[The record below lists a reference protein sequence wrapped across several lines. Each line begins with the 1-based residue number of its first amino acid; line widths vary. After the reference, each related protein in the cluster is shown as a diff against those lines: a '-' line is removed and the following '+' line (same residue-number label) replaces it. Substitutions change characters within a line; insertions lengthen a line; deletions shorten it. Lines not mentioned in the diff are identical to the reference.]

1 MPLDEPV
8 LEPIPAAAPEKRIHG
23 NKGKKATDKQ
33 LENLRKGMEIM
44 KAKREEQK
52 KKKEEKKAKIKAGE
66 VVEDS
71 SEDEAPPLPKPKK
84 EEKPVGQ
91 KKRME
96 VLGAVEIAPA
106 RVRKPRAESSVSKE
120 PKPPRNYATRDD
132 FEAFK
137 TSILDTIK
145 STPMIKEV
153 EKPVE
158 RVVEKPVE
166 KVVEKTKVLT
176 GSDLLNA
183 IFFK

>member
-1 MPLDEPV
+1 MPETQPV
-8 LEPIPAAAPEKRIHG
+8 LDPIPTAPPAKKPHG
-23 NKGKKATDKQ
+23 NVGKKATEKQ
-33 LENLRKGMEIM
+33 MENLRKGMEIM

-52 KKKEEKKAKIKAGE
+52 KKKEEKKAKMKAGE

-71 SEDEAPPLPKPKK
+71 SEDEAPPPPKV
-84 EEKPVGQ
+84 EKPVGQ

-96 VLGAVEIAPA
+96 VLGAIEIAPP
-106 RVRKPRAESSVSKE
+106 RVRKPRTDNGVPKVKGQSK
-120 PKPPRNYATRDD
+120 YATKDD
-132 FEAFK
+132 LEAIK

-145 STPMIKEV
+145 TTPVIKEV

-158 RVVEKPVE
+158 RIVE
-166 KVVEKTKVLT
+166 KVKEVPIEKTKVLT